1 MRRKGE
7 QKLARDHFY
16 EPYNPAHPVAK
27 CIATGTQW
35 FHAWI
40 AQYSLPYPRLKRLA
54 GILPDRAA
62 QLERGAAI
70 TRAEVEAL
78 AVACGVQPADIIASL
93 PDPRLLEG

>member
-7 QKLARDHFY
+7 RKLPRDY
-16 EPYNPAHPVAK
+16 LYVPYGPAHPVAK

-40 AQYSLPYPRLKRLA
+40 AQYSLPYPRLKRMA
-54 GILPDRAA
+54 GIQPDRSV

-70 TRAEVEAL
+70 TTTEVESL
-78 AVACGVQPADIIASL
+78 AAACGVQPADIIASL
-93 PDPRLLEG
+93 PDPQLLDG